1 MTDSVSERY
10 IAMVTLVVPDYN
22 EAIDWYVDVS
32 GLQLIEDTTTSTR
45 KRWAVVSPGSG
56 CDVLL
61 ANGTTKS
68 QHASIGNQAEG
79 RVSHFL
85 YTRDCLLNFCKDLA
99 KWCVIRARSTPRIL
113 CIGRRI
119 C

>member
-10 IAMVTLVVPDYN
+10 IGMVTLVVPDYG
-22 EAIDWYVDVS
+22 EAIDWYVDVL
-32 GLQLIEDTTTSTR
+32 GFQLIEATTISPE
-45 KRWAVVSPGSG
+45 KRWVVVSPGSG

-85 YTRDCLLNFCKDLA
+85 YTHDCLLSF
-99 KWCVIRARSTPRIL
+99 
-113 CIGRRI
+113 
-119 C
+119 